1 MMTAVIDVKERFTR
15 KRKAIKIAKRTIK
28 VLTTELGYVANRT
41 EDSQASVDA
50 CLTNEI
56 TFRWG
61 DRDSRYIYVV
71 FKSIMDKNRKRSA
84 SSEHIRFERV
94 MIKATA
100 LKPHTH
106 SVTPSLAISSA
117 TNGNSSREVVW
128 EPKPLIFTG
137 KTPVSR
143 LKKFH
148 AQIVARLFA

>member
-1 MMTAVIDVKERFTR
+1 MTAVIDWSQHAKERYAR
-15 KRKAIKIAKRTIK
+15 KRKAVKIAKRTIK
-28 VLTTELGYVANRT
+28 VLTTELGYVQNTNGGGLNDQLVELCLAT
-41 EDSQASVDA
+41 EM
-50 CLTNEI
+50 

-61 DRDSRYIYVV
+61 DRDSRYIYLV
-71 FKSIMDKNRKRSA
+71 FKSIMDKNRKRSP
-84 SSEHIRFERV
+84 SSDHIRFERV

-100 LKPHTH
+100 LKPQHP
-106 SVTPSLAISSA
+106 SVG
-117 TNGNSSREVVW
+117 NFNSSREVVW